1 MMKEY
6 NDETHVPLSKETFNQ
21 FKGYAQIIVELK
33 GHGVE
38 IEKAAEALAYYK
50 DLIAKYKV
58 AYELLVY
65 CVMRMTAVFGLNTPD
80 GKIIRAE
87 ILNGEENPMSGVLK
101 ELTSLMATAM
111 AAQGNPHGDAAKK
124 MKAKFEFFNHLGHEI
139 DFYKYQKDIKVKIPA
154 EYLTHLPAAVK
165 SELA

>member
-6 NDETHVPLSKETFNQ
+6 NDETHVVLSKETFNQ
-21 FKGYAQIIVELK
+21 FKVYAQIIVELK
-33 GHGVE
+33 REGVE
-38 IEKAAEALAYYK
+38 IEKAADSLAYYK

-65 CVMRMTAVFGLNTPD
+65 CVMRMAAVFGLNTPD
-80 GKIIRAE
+80 GKMIRE
-87 ILNGEENPMSGVLK
+87 GILNGSENPMRGVLK
-101 ELTSLMATAM
+101 ELADLMGTATM
-111 AAQGNPHGDAAKK
+111 AQGNPHGDAAKK

-139 DFYKYQKDIKVKIPA
+139 DFYIYQKDIKVKIPA

-165 SELA
+165 AELA